1 IPCKL
6 PDSKFLTGWITDE
19 FKQCRREINPA
30 AVNLLARSG
39 QNMYYLKNMISK
51 IGLIV
56 NNRTI
61 NEADISDQLNTKH
74 EINIFK
80 LTDALL
86 SRNLPFALQAYNQL
100 LAQGEHPILLLNMIV
115 HQFSILGKVKG
126 YLEKGFSKKQIE
138 EYTEQKEFVVRKM
151 MEKSPNFSREELRQL
166 FNRFLETDSGFKT
179 SGKDERILTE
189 LLIVDI
195 CTKK

>member
-1 IPCKL
+1 
-6 PDSKFLTGWITDE
+6 LTGWITDE
-19 FKQCRREINPA
+19 FKQCRREVNPA

-51 IGLIV
+51 ICLIV

-100 LAQGEHPILLLNMIV
+100 LTQGEHPILLLNMIV

-126 YLEKGFSKKQIE
+126 YLEKGFGKKQIE

-151 MEKSPNFSREELRQL
+151 MEKSPGFSREDLRRL
-166 FNRFLETDSGFKT
+166 FYRLMETDYGFKT

-189 LLIVDI
+189 LLIIDI
-195 CTKK
+195 CSKK